1 MLKEKN
7 NERQYIYFYFMNK
20 FIAYS
25 ALAIASIAEGA
36 FFVPICAQDMAVQK
50 MALTTL
56 YNLAD
61 QQSQKVRV
69 SEVALQAA
77 DEGVAAAKSALLP
90 SVDLSLQGSYTG
102 NVFMLSRGFSPNGT
116 TDYIVPGVGV
126 VPIANGKQDTP
137 HWGNSFTAQVSQIVY
152 AGGAIRSGIRIAELS
167 KEMAELDVEKNRQ
180 EIRFLLTGYYLD
192 LCKLNN
198 QIEVVRQNIALTQKE
213 IEQMK
218 ARREQGTVLQNDITR
233 YELQLQG
240 LELTLTKLTD
250 ASTVINHQLVTTLHL
265 PEQTIIVPDK
275 TELDTEINAIS
286 AIAAQDKWQQTA
298 ADNNLGIR
306 QAAVTTNLAEQKVK
320 KVKSESLPSIAVVA
334 ENQLFGPFTQD
345 LIPRDC
351 NANIWFI
358 GIGVKFSLG
367 SLWKNKHNIRKARIE
382 HRQSQEVLAL
392 AREEVENGVQANYTN
407 LLTSYAEVKTQQ
419 KQVELANQNYSV
431 VQNRYQNDLAL
442 LTDMVDA
449 SNMKLSA
456 EMALVNAR
464 IGMLY
469 NFYKLKYVTNTL

>member
-1 MLKEKN
+1 
-7 NERQYIYFYFMNK
+7 MNK
-20 FIAYS
+20 LMVYS
-25 ALAIASIAEGA
+25 ALAVGLMAEGT
-36 FFVPICAQDMAVQK
+36 FFVPICAQEKVVQT
-50 MALTTL
+50 MTLTTL
-56 YNLAD
+56 YDIAD
-61 QQSQKVRV
+61 RQSQKVRV
-69 SEVALQAA
+69 SEVTLRAA

-102 NVFMLSRGFSPNGT
+102 NAFMLSRGFSTNGT
-116 TDYIVPGVGV
+116 TDYIVPGVGT
-126 VPIANGKQDTP
+126 VPVANGKQDTP
-137 HWGNSFTAQVSQIVY
+137 HWGNSFTAQVSQVVY
-152 AGGAIRSGIRIAELS
+152 AGGAIRSGIRMAELG
-167 KEMAELDVEKNRQ
+167 KEMAKLDVEKNRQ
-180 EIRFLLTGYYLD
+180 EVRFLLTGYYLD
-192 LCKLNN
+192 LCKIDN
-198 QIEVVRQNIALTQKE
+198 QMEVVRQNITLTQKE

-218 ARREQGTVLQNDITR
+218 ARRVEGTVLQNDITR
-233 YELQLQG
+233 YEFQLQS

-250 ASTVINHQLVTTLHL
+250 AFTVINHQLVTTLHL
-265 PEQTIIVPDK
+265 PEQTVIAPDK
-275 TELDTEINAIS
+275 NELDTDINALS
-286 AIAAQDKWQQTA
+286 TIAAQEIWQRTA

-306 QAAVTTNLAEQKVK
+306 QATVTTDLAEQKMKQVK
-320 KVKSESLPSIAVVA
+320 AESLPSVAVVA
-334 ENQLFGPFTQD
+334 ENQLYGPYTQD
-345 LIPRDC
+345 LIPKDC
-351 NANIWFI
+351 NVNVWFI

-382 HRQSQEVLAL
+382 HQQSQEALVLV
-392 AREEVENGVQANYTN
+392 REGVENGVQASYTN
-407 LLTSYAEVKTQQ
+407 LLTSYTEVKTQQ

>member
-1 MLKEKN
+1 MSKL
-7 NERQYIYFYFMNK
+7 M
-20 FIAYS
+20 AYS
-25 ALAIASIAEGA
+25 ALAITLIAEGA
-36 FFVPICAQDMAVQK
+36 FFVPICAQERAVQT

-56 YNLAD
+56 YDLAD
-61 QQSQKVRV
+61 RQSQKVRV
-69 SEVALQAA
+69 SEAALRAA

-90 SVDLSLQGSYTG
+90 SVDLNLQGSYTG
-102 NVFMLSRGFSPNGT
+102 NAFMLSRGFSGNGT
-116 TDYIVPGVGV
+116 TDYIVPGVGT
-126 VPIANGKQDTP
+126 VPVANGKQDTP
-137 HWGNSFTAQVSQIVY
+137 HWGNSFTAQVSQVVY
-152 AGGAIRSGIRIAELS
+152 AGGAIRSGIRMAELG

-180 EIRFLLTGYYLD
+180 EVRFLLTGYYLD
-192 LCKLNN
+192 LCKLDN
-198 QIEVVRQNIALTQKE
+198 QIEVVRQNIALTKKE

-218 ARREQGTVLQNDITR
+218 ARREEGTVLQNDITR
-233 YELQLQG
+233 YELQLQS

-250 ASTVINHQLVTTLHL
+250 ASTIINHQLVTTLHL
-265 PEQTIIVPDK
+265 PEQTVIAPDK
-275 TELDTEINAIS
+275 NELDTEINALS
-286 AIAAQDKWQQTA
+286 AIAAQETWQQTA
-298 ADNNLGIR
+298 AENNLGIR
-306 QAAVTTNLAEQKVK
+306 QATVATNLAEQKVK
-320 KVKSESLPSIAVVA
+320 QVKAESLPSVAVVA
-334 ENQLFGPFTQD
+334 ENQLYGPYTQD
-345 LIPRDC
+345 LIPKDC
-351 NANIWFI
+351 NVNVWFV

-382 HRQSQEVLAL
+382 HRQSQEALAL
-392 AREEVENGVQANYTN
+392 AHEEVENGVQANYTN
-407 LLTSYAEVKTQQ
+407 LLTSYTEVKTQQ

>member
-1 MLKEKN
+1 M
-7 NERQYIYFYFMNK
+7 
-20 FIAYS
+20 AYS
-25 ALAIASIAEGA
+25 ALAITLIAEGA
-36 FFVPICAQDMAVQK
+36 FFVPICAQEKAVQT
-50 MALTTL
+50 MTLTTL

-69 SEVALQAA
+69 SEAALRAA

-90 SVDLSLQGSYTG
+90 SVDLNLQGSYTG
-102 NVFMLSRGFSPNGT
+102 NAFMLSRGFSTDGT
-116 TDYIVPGVGV
+116 TDYIVPGVGT
-126 VPIANGKQDTP
+126 VPVANGKQDTP
-137 HWGNSFTAQVSQIVY
+137 HWGNSFTAQVSQVVY
-152 AGGAIRSGIRIAELS
+152 AGGAIRSGVRMAELD

-180 EIRFLLTGYYLD
+180 EVRFLLTGYYLD
-192 LCKLNN
+192 LCKLGN

-218 ARREQGTVLQNDITR
+218 ARREEGTVLQNDITR
-233 YELQLQG
+233 YEFQLQS
-240 LELTLTKLTD
+240 LQLTLTKLTD

-265 PEQTIIVPDK
+265 PEQTIIAPDK
-275 TELDTEINAIS
+275 NELDNEINALS
-286 AIAAQDKWQQTA
+286 AIAAQETWQQTA

-306 QAAVTTNLAEQKVK
+306 QATVATNLAEQNVTQVK
-320 KVKSESLPSIAVVA
+320 AKSLPSVAIIA
-334 ENQLFGPFTQD
+334 ENQLYGPYTQD
-345 LIPRDC
+345 LIPKDC
-351 NANIWFI
+351 NINVWFV

-382 HRQSQEVLAL
+382 YQQSQEALAL
-392 AREEVENGVQANYTN
+392 AREGVENGVQASYTN
-407 LLTSYAEVKTQQ
+407 LLTSYTEVKTQQ

-431 VQNRYQNDLAL
+431 VQKRYQNDLAL

>member
-1 MLKEKN
+1 MV
-7 NERQYIYFYFMNK
+7 
-20 FIAYS
+20 YS
-25 ALAIASIAEGA
+25 ALAVGLMAEGA
-36 FFVPICAQDMAVQK
+36 SFVPVCAQDKVVQV
-50 MALTTL
+50 MTLTTL

-69 SEVALQAA
+69 SEVALRAA

-90 SVDLSLQGSYTG
+90 SVDLNLQGSYTG
-102 NVFMLSRGFSPNGT
+102 NAFMLSRGLSTNGT
-116 TDYIVPGVGV
+116 TDYIVPGVGT
-126 VPIANGKQDTP
+126 VPVANGKQDTP
-137 HWGNSFTAQVSQIVY
+137 HWGNSFTAQVSQVVY
-152 AGGAIRSGIRIAELS
+152 AGGAIRSGIRMAELD

-180 EIRFLLTGYYLD
+180 EVRFLLTGYYLD
-192 LCKLNN
+192 LCKLEN
-198 QIEVVRQNIALTQKE
+198 QMEVVRQNIALTQKE

-218 ARREQGTVLQNDITR
+218 ARRGEGTVLQNDITR
-233 YELQLQG
+233 YEFQLQS
-240 LELTLTKLTD
+240 LELTLTKLKD

-265 PEQTIIVPDK
+265 PGQTVIVPDK
-275 TELDTEINAIS
+275 NELDTEINALS
-286 AIAAQDKWQQTA
+286 TIAAQETWQQTA

-306 QAAVTTNLAEQKVK
+306 QATVATNLAEQKVK
-320 KVKSESLPSIAVVA
+320 QVKAESLPSVAVVA
-334 ENQLFGPFTQD
+334 ENQLYGPYTQD
-345 LIPRDC
+345 LIPKDC
-351 NANIWFI
+351 NVNVWFV
-358 GIGVKFSLG
+358 GIGVKFSLC

-382 HRQSQEVLAL
+382 HRQSQEALAL
-392 AREEVENGVQANYTN
+392 AHEEVENGVQANYTN
-407 LLTSYAEVKTQQ
+407 LLTSYTEVKTQK

>member
-1 MLKEKN
+1 MV
-7 NERQYIYFYFMNK
+7 
-20 FIAYS
+20 YS
-25 ALAIASIAEGA
+25 ALAVGLMAEGA
-36 FFVPICAQDMAVQK
+36 SFVPVCAQDKVVQV
-50 MALTTL
+50 MTLTTL

-69 SEVALQAA
+69 SEVALRAA

-90 SVDLSLQGSYTG
+90 SVDLNLQGSYTG
-102 NVFMLSRGFSPNGT
+102 NAFMLSRGLSTNGT
-116 TDYIVPGVGV
+116 TDYIVPGVGT
-126 VPIANGKQDTP
+126 VPVANGKQDTP
-137 HWGNSFTAQVSQIVY
+137 HWGNSFTAQVSQVVY
-152 AGGAIRSGIRIAELS
+152 AGGAIRSGIRMAELD

-180 EIRFLLTGYYLD
+180 EVRFLLTGYYLD
-192 LCKLNN
+192 LCKLEN
-198 QIEVVRQNIALTQKE
+198 QMEVVRQNIALTQKE

-218 ARREQGTVLQNDITR
+218 ARRGEGTVLQNDITR
-233 YELQLQG
+233 YEFQLQS
-240 LELTLTKLTD
+240 LELTLTKLKD

-265 PEQTIIVPDK
+265 PGQTVIVPDK
-275 TELDTEINAIS
+275 NELDTEINALS
-286 AIAAQDKWQQTA
+286 TIAAQETWQQTA

-306 QAAVTTNLAEQKVK
+306 QATVATNLAEQKVK
-320 KVKSESLPSIAVVA
+320 QVKAESLPSVAVVA
-334 ENQLFGPFTQD
+334 ENQLYGPYTQD
-345 LIPRDC
+345 LIPKDC
-351 NANIWFI
+351 NVNVWFV

-382 HRQSQEVLAL
+382 HRQSQEALAL
-392 AREEVENGVQANYTN
+392 AHEEVENGVQANYTN
-407 LLTSYAEVKTQQ
+407 LLTSYTEVKTQK

>member
-1 MLKEKN
+1 M
-7 NERQYIYFYFMNK
+7 
-20 FIAYS
+20 AYS
-25 ALAIASIAEGA
+25 ALAITLIAEGA
-36 FFVPICAQDMAVQK
+36 FFVPICAQEKAVQVVT
-50 MALTTL
+50 LTTL
-56 YNLAD
+56 YDLAD
-61 QQSQKVRV
+61 RQSQKVRV
-69 SEVALQAA
+69 SEVALRAA

-102 NVFMLSRGFSPNGT
+102 NAFMLSRGFSGNGT
-116 TDYIVPGVGV
+116 TDYIVPGVGTIPV
-126 VPIANGKQDTP
+126 ANGKQDTP
-137 HWGNSFTAQVSQIVY
+137 HWGNSFTAQVSQVVY
-152 AGGAIRSGIRIAELS
+152 AGGAIRSGIRMAELG
-167 KEMAELDVEKNRQ
+167 KEMAELDVEKNHQ
-180 EIRFLLTGYYLD
+180 EVRFLLTGYYLD
-192 LCKLNN
+192 LCKLDN

-218 ARREQGTVLQNDITR
+218 ARREEGTVLQNDITR
-233 YELQLQG
+233 YEFQLQS

-265 PEQTIIVPDK
+265 PEQTVISPDK
-275 TELDTEINAIS
+275 NELDTEINALS
-286 AIAAQDKWQQTA
+286 AIAAQETWQQTA

-306 QAAVTTNLAEQKVK
+306 QATVATNLTEQKVK
-320 KVKSESLPSIAVVA
+320 QVKAESLPSVAVVA
-334 ENQLFGPFTQD
+334 ENQLYGPYTQD
-345 LIPRDC
+345 LIPKDC
-351 NANIWFI
+351 NVNVWFV

-382 HRQSQEVLAL
+382 HQQSQEALSL
-392 AREEVENGVQANYTN
+392 AREGVENDVQASYTN
-407 LLTSYAEVKTQQ
+407 LLTSYTEVKTQQ

-456 EMALVNAR
+456 EMSLVNAR

>member
-1 MLKEKN
+1 M
-7 NERQYIYFYFMNK
+7 
-20 FIAYS
+20 AYL
-25 ALAIASIAEGA
+25 ALAIVLIAKG
-36 FFVPICAQDMAVQK
+36 FLCVPICAQENTVQT
-50 MALTTL
+50 MTLTAL
-56 YNLAD
+56 YDIAD
-61 QQSQKVRV
+61 RQSRKVRV

-77 DEGVAAAKSALLP
+77 EEGVAAAKSALLP

-102 NVFMLSRGFSPNGT
+102 NAFMLSRGFSGNGT

-126 VPIANGKQDTP
+126 IPVANGKQDTP
-137 HWGNSFTAQVSQIVY
+137 HWGNSFTAQVSQVVY
-152 AGGAIRSGIRIAELS
+152 AGGAIRSGIRMAELG

-192 LCKLNN
+192 LCKLDN
-198 QIEVVRQNIALTQKE
+198 QIEVVRSNIALTHKE

-233 YELQLQG
+233 YELQLQS

-250 ASTVINHQLVTTLHL
+250 AFSIINHQLVTTLHL
-265 PEQTIIVPDK
+265 PEQTVIAPDK
-275 TELDTEINAIS
+275 SQLDSEIDALAAIT
-286 AIAAQDKWQQTA
+286 AQETWQKTA

-306 QAAVTTNLAEQKVK
+306 QATVASSLAEQKVK
-320 KVKSESLPSIAVVA
+320 QAKAESLPSVAVVA
-334 ENQLFGPFTQD
+334 ENRLFGPYTQD
-345 LIPRDC
+345 LIPKDC
-351 NANIWFI
+351 NVNVWFVGI
-358 GIGVKFSLG
+358 GIKYSLG
-367 SLWKNKHNIRKARIE
+367 SLWKNQHNIRKARIE
-382 HRQSQEVLAL
+382 HLQSQEALSLAH
-392 AREEVENGVQANYTN
+392 EEVEKGVQASYTN
-407 LLTSYAEVKTQQ
+407 LSTSYTEVKTQQ

-449 SNMKLSA
+449 ANMKLSA

-469 NFYKLKYVTNTL
+469 NFYQLKYITNTL

>member
-1 MLKEKN
+1 MT
-7 NERQYIYFYFMNK
+7 
-20 FIAYS
+20 
-25 ALAIASIAEGA
+25 
-36 FFVPICAQDMAVQK
+36 
-50 MALTTL
+50 LTTL

-69 SEVALQAA
+69 SEAALRAA

-90 SVDLSLQGSYTG
+90 SVDLNLQGSYTG
-102 NVFMLSRGFSPNGT
+102 NAFMLSRGFSTDGT
-116 TDYIVPGVGV
+116 TDYIVPGVGT
-126 VPIANGKQDTP
+126 VPVANGKQDTP
-137 HWGNSFTAQVSQIVY
+137 HWGNSFTAQVSQVVY
-152 AGGAIRSGIRIAELS
+152 AGGAIRSGVRMAELD

-180 EIRFLLTGYYLD
+180 EVRFLLTGYYLD
-192 LCKLNN
+192 LCKLGN

-218 ARREQGTVLQNDITR
+218 ARRGEGTVLQNDITR
-233 YELQLQG
+233 YEFQLQS
-240 LELTLTKLTD
+240 LQLTLTKLTD

-265 PEQTIIVPDK
+265 PEQTIIAPDK
-275 TELDTEINAIS
+275 NELDNEINALS
-286 AIAAQDKWQQTA
+286 AIAAQETWQQTA

-306 QAAVTTNLAEQKVK
+306 QATVATNLAEQNVTQVK
-320 KVKSESLPSIAVVA
+320 AKSLPSVAIIA
-334 ENQLFGPFTQD
+334 ENQLYGPYTQD
-345 LIPRDC
+345 LIPKDC
-351 NANIWFI
+351 NINVWFV

-382 HRQSQEVLAL
+382 YQQSQEALAL
-392 AREEVENGVQANYTN
+392 AREGVENGVQASYTN
-407 LLTSYAEVKTQQ
+407 LLTSYTEVKTQQ

-431 VQNRYQNDLAL
+431 VQKRYQNDLAL

>member
-1 MLKEKN
+1 MV
-7 NERQYIYFYFMNK
+7 
-20 FIAYS
+20 YS
-25 ALAIASIAEGA
+25 ALAVGLMAEGA
-36 FFVPICAQDMAVQK
+36 SFVPVCAQDKVVQV
-50 MALTTL
+50 MTLTTL

-69 SEVALQAA
+69 SEVALRAA
-77 DEGVAAAKSALLP
+77 DEGVAAAKSVLLP
-90 SVDLSLQGSYTG
+90 SVDLNLQGSYTG
-102 NVFMLSRGFSPNGT
+102 NAFMLSRGFSTNGT
-116 TDYIVPGVGV
+116 TDYIVPGVGT
-126 VPIANGKQDTP
+126 VPVANGKQDTP
-137 HWGNSFTAQVSQIVY
+137 HWGNSFTAQVSQVVY
-152 AGGAIRSGIRIAELS
+152 AGGAIRSGIRMAELD

-180 EIRFLLTGYYLD
+180 EVRFLLTGYYLD
-192 LCKLNN
+192 LCKLEN
-198 QIEVVRQNIALTQKE
+198 QMEVVRQNIALTQKE

-218 ARREQGTVLQNDITR
+218 ARRGEGTVLQNDITR
-233 YELQLQG
+233 YEFQLQS
-240 LELTLTKLTD
+240 LELTLTKLKD

-265 PEQTIIVPDK
+265 PGQTVIVPDK
-275 TELDTEINAIS
+275 NELDTEINALS
-286 AIAAQDKWQQTA
+286 TIAAQETWQQTA

-306 QAAVTTNLAEQKVK
+306 QATVATNLAEQKVK
-320 KVKSESLPSIAVVA
+320 QVKAESLPSVAVVA
-334 ENQLFGPFTQD
+334 ENQLYGPYTQD
-345 LIPRDC
+345 LIPKDC
-351 NANIWFI
+351 NVNVWFV

-382 HRQSQEVLAL
+382 HRQSQEALAL
-392 AREEVENGVQANYTN
+392 AHEEVENGVQANYTN
-407 LLTSYAEVKTQQ
+407 LLTSYTEVKTQK

>member
-1 MLKEKN
+1 M
-7 NERQYIYFYFMNK
+7 
-20 FIAYS
+20 AYL
-25 ALAIASIAEGA
+25 ALAIMLIAKG
-36 FFVPICAQDMAVQK
+36 FLCVPICAQENTVQT
-50 MALTTL
+50 MTLTAL
-56 YNLAD
+56 YDIAD
-61 QQSQKVRV
+61 RQSRKVRV

-77 DEGVAAAKSALLP
+77 EEGVAAAKSALLP

-102 NVFMLSRGFSPNGT
+102 NAFMLSRGFSGNGT

-126 VPIANGKQDTP
+126 IPVANGKQDTP
-137 HWGNSFTAQVSQIVY
+137 HWGNSFTAQVSQVVY
-152 AGGAIRSGIRIAELS
+152 AGGAIRSGIRMAELG

-192 LCKLNN
+192 LCKLDN
-198 QIEVVRQNIALTQKE
+198 QIEVVRSNIALTQKE

-233 YELQLQG
+233 YELQLQS

-250 ASTVINHQLVTTLHL
+250 AFSIINHQLVTTLHL
-265 PEQTIIVPDK
+265 PEQTVIAPDK
-275 TELDTEINAIS
+275 SQLDSEIDALAAIT
-286 AIAAQDKWQQTA
+286 AQETWQKTA

-306 QAAVTTNLAEQKVK
+306 QATVASSLAEQKVK
-320 KVKSESLPSIAVVA
+320 QAKAESLPSVAVVA
-334 ENQLFGPFTQD
+334 ENRLFGPYTQD
-345 LIPRDC
+345 LIPKDC
-351 NANIWFI
+351 NVNVWFVGI
-358 GIGVKFSLG
+358 GIKYSLG
-367 SLWKNKHNIRKARIE
+367 SLWKNQHNIRKARIE
-382 HRQSQEVLAL
+382 HLQSQEALSLAH
-392 AREEVENGVQANYTN
+392 EEVEKGVQASYTN
-407 LLTSYAEVKTQQ
+407 LSTSYTEVKTQQ

-449 SNMKLSA
+449 ANMKLSA

-469 NFYKLKYVTNTL
+469 NFYQLKYITNTL